1 MRPLVLACSFLLGV
15 LCAFSIPSVTEGAR
29 YTQTNGHVVDPI
41 LDLSGDPHSY
51 SGIDLTPGAEIA
63 GAALVQADLAK
74 ANLQSI
80 NLQGANLM
88 EANLAYAKIGNLTN
102 ANLRRANLYYAGF
115 LDAHLGGADL
125 RGADLTGAFYL
136 SRIASG
142 SSKPIY
148 SESTIFKWAM
158 SGHHSGEDSFNPAE
172 AGWVFLSDAVPEPA
186 TLLLALLALAAAP
199 LRVRCG

>member
-1 MRPLVLACSFLLGV
+1 
-15 LCAFSIPSVTEGAR
+15 
-29 YTQTNGHVVDPI
+29 
-41 LDLSGDPHSY
+41 
-51 SGIDLTPGAEIA
+51 
-63 GAALVQADLAK
+63 
-74 ANLQSI
+74 
-80 NLQGANLM
+80 M

-199 LRVRCG
+199 LRVRCGGGFAQGLCRPRSGVSSRVFTEIRLGDVDPNPRVTAEWSQITGHLRSCRTSMKD